1 MYRGN
6 MAVRGWCRGPMWSSH
21 FFLGITCARLRARDY
36 LPRRLHA
43 VSILRRM
50 PQAVRLQ
57 VHASESTLSWP
68 VAGSSKSRRTGIIY
82 TQTPMNQL
90 RFRTR
95 LVLILS
101 LFAIIPALLLTLLWS
116 GTVSTALKFVSGRP
130 AWDSVAASGEKAIAA
145 ARRASLTASQR
156 RAIDEHERELRSSVE
171 QARRYSFLAARTVRV
186 IAIAGVLAL
195 LVLTGAASRVA
206 GHLSR
211 QLSRPLDELVR
222 WTELIGHG
230 ESLPPPPE
238 RTVVSSSPRKNG
250 EGGPTIEVTTSR
262 VRGAPEFETLRRSMR
277 EMVSELEHGRRQAV
291 EAERLHAF
299 RESARRV
306 AHEIKNPLTPIRF
319 ALARLRGQAPQSLQ
333 DDVDVITMES
343 ERLDRMARSFAEFG
357 KLPEGPPSEVDM
369 GELVRYTAR
378 SCVPP
383 GIALDLQIDENL
395 PRVYGNNGALA
406 GALSNV
412 LLNAVDASG
421 QNGRITVKASVAKFG
436 GRDAVRISVT
446 DEGKGIAAET
456 LGTIWEPYVT
466 NKPGGTGLGL
476 AIARQAIW
484 AHDGTVNATSTL
496 GKGTEIQFTIPAN
509 GAGAERTN

>member
-1 MYRGN
+1 
-6 MAVRGWCRGPMWSSH
+6 
-21 FFLGITCARLRARDY
+21 
-36 LPRRLHA
+36 
-43 VSILRRM
+43 
-50 PQAVRLQ
+50 
-57 VHASESTLSWP
+57 
-68 VAGSSKSRRTGIIY
+68 
-82 TQTPMNQL
+82 MNQL

-101 LFAIIPALLLTLLWS
+101 LFAIVPALLLTLLWS
-116 GTVSTALKFVSGRP
+116 GTVSTALPFVTGRS

-145 ARRASLTASQR
+145 ARQAPLTAAQR
-156 RAIDEHERELRSSVE
+156 RAIDAHERELRVSLE
-171 QARRYSFLAARTVRV
+171 QARRYSFLAGRTVRI
-186 IAIAGVLAL
+186 IAVAGVLVL
-195 LVLTGAASRVA
+195 LILTGAASRVA

-230 ESLPPPPE
+230 EPLPPPPE
-238 RTVVSSSPRKNG
+238 PTIVSRARKNG
-250 EGGPTIEVTTSR
+250 DDASSTMIEVTTSR

-299 RESARRV
+299 RETARRV

-319 ALARLRGQAPQSLQ
+319 ALARLRGQAPDALQ
-333 DDVDVITMES
+333 EDVDVIAMES
-343 ERLDRMARSFAEFG
+343 ERLDRMAKSFAEFG
-357 KLPEGPPSEVDM
+357 RLPEGPPSEVDM

-378 SCVPP
+378 SSVPP
-383 GIALDLQIDENL
+383 SIVLDLQIDENL
-395 PRVYGNNGALA
+395 PRVYGHNGALA

-412 LLNAVDASG
+412 LLNAVDASVE
-421 QNGRITVKASVAKFG
+421 NGRITVIARAAKMG
-436 GRDAVRISVT
+436 ERDAVRIAVA
-446 DEGKGIAAET
+446 DNGRGIAPES
-456 LGTIWEPYVT
+456 LGKIWEPYVT

-509 GAGAERTN
+509 GAGAVRTD

>member
-1 MYRGN
+1 
-6 MAVRGWCRGPMWSSH
+6 
-21 FFLGITCARLRARDY
+21 
-36 LPRRLHA
+36 
-43 VSILRRM
+43 
-50 PQAVRLQ
+50 
-57 VHASESTLSWP
+57 
-68 VAGSSKSRRTGIIY
+68 
-82 TQTPMNQL
+82 MNQL

-101 LFAIIPALLLTLLWS
+101 LFAIVPALVLTLLWS
-116 GTVSTALKFVSGRP
+116 GTVSTALPFVTGRP

-145 ARRASLTASQR
+145 ARQAPLTAAQR
-156 RAIDEHERELRSSVE
+156 RAIDAHERELRVSVE
-171 QARRYSFLAARTVRV
+171 QARRYTFLAGRTARV

-195 LVLTGAASRVA
+195 LILTGAASRVA

-230 ESLPPPPE
+230 EPLPPPPE
-238 RTVVSSSPRKNG
+238 PRLVSRSQRNG
-250 EGGPTIEVTTSR
+250 DDGATIEVTTSR

-277 EMVSELEHGRRQAV
+277 EMVSELEHGRQQAV

-319 ALARLRGQAPQSLQ
+319 ALARLRGQAPAALQ
-333 DDVDVITMES
+333 EDVDVIAMES
-343 ERLDRMARSFAEFG
+343 ERLDRMAKSFAEFG
-357 KLPEGPPSEVDM
+357 RLPEGPLSEVDI

-378 SCVPP
+378 SSVPP
-383 GIALDLQIDENL
+383 GIDLDLHIDDNL
-395 PRVYGNNGALA
+395 PRIFGHNGALA

-412 LLNAVDASG
+412 LLNAVDASPE
-421 QNGRITVKASVAKFG
+421 NGRITVTARLVKMA
-436 GRDAVRISVT
+436 GRDAVKVSVA
-446 DEGKGIAAET
+446 DNGKGIAPEN
-456 LGTIWEPYVT
+456 LETIWEPYVT

-476 AIARQAIW
+476 AIARQAVW
-484 AHDGTVNATSTL
+484 AHDGTVTATSAL

-509 GAGAERTN
+509 GAGAVRTD

>member
-1 MYRGN
+1 
-6 MAVRGWCRGPMWSSH
+6 
-21 FFLGITCARLRARDY
+21 
-36 LPRRLHA
+36 
-43 VSILRRM
+43 
-50 PQAVRLQ
+50 
-57 VHASESTLSWP
+57 
-68 VAGSSKSRRTGIIY
+68 
-82 TQTPMNQL
+82 MNQL

-95 LVLILS
+95 LVVILS
-101 LFAIIPALLLTLLWS
+101 LFAIVPAFLLTLLWS
-116 GTVSTALKFVSGRP
+116 GTVSTALPFVTGRP

-145 ARRASLTASQR
+145 ARQAPLTLSQR
-156 RAIDEHERELRSSVE
+156 RAIDAHERELRTSVE
-171 QARRYSFLAARTVRV
+171 QARRYSFLAGRTVRI
-186 IAIAGVLAL
+186 IAIAGLLAL
-195 LVLTGAASRVA
+195 LILTGAASRVA

-230 ESLPPPPE
+230 EPLPPPPE
-238 RTVVSSSPRKNG
+238 RTIVSGSRNG
-250 EGGPTIEVTTSR
+250 DDGTTIEVTTSR

-319 ALARLRGQAPQSLQ
+319 ALARLRGQAPQALQ
-333 DDVDVITMES
+333 EDVDVIAMES

-357 KLPEGPPSEVDM
+357 RLPEGPPSEVDM

-378 SCVPP
+378 SSVPP
-383 GIALDLQIDENL
+383 GIALNLQIDENL
-395 PRVYGNNGALA
+395 PRVYGHNGALA

-421 QNGRITVKASVAKFG
+421 NNGHITVKASVVKLG
-436 GRDAVRISVT
+436 GRDAVRISVA
-446 DEGKGIAAET
+446 DDGKGIASEN
-456 LGTIWEPYVT
+456 LQTIWEPYVT

-476 AIARQAIW
+476 AIARQAVW

-509 GAGAERTN
+509 GAHAERID

>member
-1 MYRGN
+1 
-6 MAVRGWCRGPMWSSH
+6 
-21 FFLGITCARLRARDY
+21 
-36 LPRRLHA
+36 
-43 VSILRRM
+43 
-50 PQAVRLQ
+50 
-57 VHASESTLSWP
+57 
-68 VAGSSKSRRTGIIY
+68 
-82 TQTPMNQL
+82 MNQL

-116 GTVSTALKFVSGRP
+116 GTVSTALPFVTGRP

-145 ARRASLTASQR
+145 ARQSPLTASQR
-156 RAIDEHERELRSSVE
+156 RAIDAHERELRSSVE
-171 QARRYSFLAARTVRV
+171 QARRYSFLAARTGRV

-230 ESLPPPPE
+230 ESLPPPEP
-238 RTVVSSSPRKNG
+238 TVVSSSSRKNG
-250 EGGPTIEVTTSR
+250 EDGPTIQVTTSR

-319 ALARLRGQAPQSLQ
+319 ALARLRGQAPEALQ

-378 SCVPP
+378 SSVPP

-421 QNGRITVKASVAKFG
+421 ENGRITVKASTAKLS

-509 GAGAERTN
+509 GAAAERTN

>member
-1 MYRGN
+1 
-6 MAVRGWCRGPMWSSH
+6 
-21 FFLGITCARLRARDY
+21 
-36 LPRRLHA
+36 
-43 VSILRRM
+43 
-50 PQAVRLQ
+50 
-57 VHASESTLSWP
+57 
-68 VAGSSKSRRTGIIY
+68 
-82 TQTPMNQL
+82 MNQL

-101 LFAIIPALLLTLLWS
+101 LFAIVPALVLTLLWS
-116 GTVSTALKFVSGRP
+116 GTVSTALPFVTGRS

-145 ARRASLTASQR
+145 ARQAPLTTSQR
-156 RAIDEHERELRSSVE
+156 RAIDAHERELRTSVE

-230 ESLPPPPE
+230 ESLPPPPAPN
-238 RTVVSSSPRKNG
+238 VVSTQQKNG
-250 EGGPTIEVTTSR
+250 DGVGTIEVTTSR
-262 VRGAPEFETLRRSMR
+262 VKGAPEFETLRRSMR
-277 EMVSELEHGRRQAV
+277 EMVSELAHGRQQAI

-299 RESARRV
+299 RETARRV

-319 ALARLRGQAPQSLQ
+319 ALARLRGHAPPQLQ
-333 DDVDVITMES
+333 EDVDVIEIES
-343 ERLDRMARSFAEFG
+343 ERLDRMAKSFAEFG
-357 KLPEGPPSEVDM
+357 RLPEGPPAEIDM
-369 GELVRYTAR
+369 SELVRYAAR

-383 GIALDLQIDENL
+383 SVALDLEIAENL
-395 PRVYGNNGALA
+395 PRVHGHNGALA

-412 LLNAVDASG
+412 LLNAVDASTKG
-421 QNGRITVKASVAKFG
+421 GRIKVKASEVSMG
-436 GRDAVRISVT
+436 GRAAVRISVADT
-446 DEGKGIAAET
+446 GKGIAPES
-456 LGTIWEPYVT
+456 LDRIWEPYVT

-476 AIARQAIW
+476 SIARQAVW

-496 GKGTEIQFTIPAN
+496 GKGTEIQLTIPADGGN
-509 GAGAERTN
+509 AARKI

>member
-1 MYRGN
+1 
-6 MAVRGWCRGPMWSSH
+6 
-21 FFLGITCARLRARDY
+21 
-36 LPRRLHA
+36 
-43 VSILRRM
+43 
-50 PQAVRLQ
+50 
-57 VHASESTLSWP
+57 
-68 VAGSSKSRRTGIIY
+68 
-82 TQTPMNQL
+82 MNQL

-101 LFAIIPALLLTLLWS
+101 LFAIVPALVLTLLWS
-116 GTVSTALKFVSGRP
+116 GTISTVVPFVTGGS
-130 AWDSVAASGEKAIAA
+130 AWDSVAASGERAIAA
-145 ARRASLTASQR
+145 ARQAPLTASQR
-156 RAIDEHERELRSSVE
+156 RAIDNHEHELRTSLE
-171 QARRYSFLAARTVRV
+171 QARRYSFLAERSVRV

-195 LVLTGAASRVA
+195 LILTGAASRVA

-222 WTELIGHG
+222 WTDLIGHG

-238 RTVVSSSPRKNG
+238 PTVVSRVHRNG
-250 EGGPTIEVTTSR
+250 DEGPMIEVTTSR

-277 EMVSELEHGRRQAV
+277 EMVSELEHGRQQAV
-291 EAERLHAF
+291 EAERLQAF
-299 RESARRV
+299 RETARRV

-319 ALARLRGQAPQSLQ
+319 ALARLRGQAPQELQ
-333 DDVDVITMES
+333 EDVDVIEMES
-343 ERLDRMARSFAEFG
+343 ERLDRMAKSFAEFG
-357 KLPEGPPSEVDM
+357 RLPEGPPSEVDM

-395 PRVYGNNGALA
+395 PRVFGHNGALA

-412 LLNAVDASG
+412 LLNAVDASSG
-421 QNGRITVKASVAKFG
+421 HGHITVSARPAKLG
-436 GRDAVRISVT
+436 GRDAVRISVA
-446 DEGKGIAAET
+446 DDGKGIAPES
-456 LGTIWEPYVT
+456 LERIWEPYVT

-496 GKGTEIQFTIPAN
+496 GSGTEIQFTIPAN
-509 GAGAERTN
+509 GAGAVRTS

>member
-1 MYRGN
+1 
-6 MAVRGWCRGPMWSSH
+6 
-21 FFLGITCARLRARDY
+21 
-36 LPRRLHA
+36 
-43 VSILRRM
+43 
-50 PQAVRLQ
+50 
-57 VHASESTLSWP
+57 
-68 VAGSSKSRRTGIIY
+68 
-82 TQTPMNQL
+82 MNQL

-101 LFAIIPALLLTLLWS
+101 LFAIVPALVLTVLWS
-116 GTVSTALKFVSGRP
+116 GTVSTVVPFVTGGS
-130 AWDSVAASGEKAIAA
+130 AWDSVAASGERAIAA
-145 ARRASLTASQR
+145 ARQARLTPSQR
-156 RAIDEHERELRSSVE
+156 RAIDAHERELRTSVE
-171 QARRYSFLAARTVRV
+171 QARRYSFLAERSVRV
-186 IAIAGVLAL
+186 IALAGLLAL
-195 LVLTGAASRVA
+195 LILTGAASRVA

-222 WTELIGHG
+222 WTDLIGHG

-238 RTVVSSSPRKNG
+238 PTVVSTVGGNG
-250 EGGPTIEVTTSR
+250 DGPMIEVTTSR

-291 EAERLHAF
+291 EAERLQAF
-299 RESARRV
+299 RETARRV

-319 ALARLRGQAPQSLQ
+319 ALARLRGQAPDELQ
-333 DDVDVITMES
+333 EDVDVIAMES
-343 ERLDRMARSFAEFG
+343 ERLDRMAKSFAEFG

-395 PRVYGNNGALA
+395 PRVHGHNSALA

-412 LLNAVDASG
+412 LLNAVDASS
-421 QNGRITVKASVAKFG
+421 GRGHITVSARPAKLG
-436 GRDAVRISVT
+436 ERDAVKISVA
-446 DEGKGIAAET
+446 DDGKGIAPDSLER
-456 LGTIWEPYVT
+456 IWEPYVT

-476 AIARQAIW
+476 SIARQAIW

-496 GKGTEIQFTIPAN
+496 GSGTQIEFIIPAD
-509 GAGAERTN
+509 GARAVRSS

>member
-1 MYRGN
+1 
-6 MAVRGWCRGPMWSSH
+6 
-21 FFLGITCARLRARDY
+21 
-36 LPRRLHA
+36 
-43 VSILRRM
+43 
-50 PQAVRLQ
+50 
-57 VHASESTLSWP
+57 
-68 VAGSSKSRRTGIIY
+68 
-82 TQTPMNQL
+82 MNQL

-101 LFAIIPALLLTLLWS
+101 LFAIVPALLLTLLWS
-116 GTVSTALKFVSGRP
+116 GTVSTALPFVTERS

-145 ARRASLTASQR
+145 AREAPLTASQR
-156 RAIDEHERELRSSVE
+156 RAIDAHERELRLSVE

-195 LVLTGAASRVA
+195 LVLTGVASRVA

-230 ESLPPPPE
+230 EQLPPPPE
-238 RTVVSSSPRKNG
+238 PTLVRAAPHNG
-250 EGGPTIEVTTSR
+250 DDGTTIDVTTSR

-277 EMVSELEHGRRQAV
+277 EMVSELAHGRRQAI

-319 ALARLRGQAPQSLQ
+319 ALARLRGHAPAPLQ
-333 DDVDVITMES
+333 EDVDVIATES
-343 ERLDRMARSFAEFG
+343 DRLDRMARSFAEFG
-357 KLPEGPPSEVDM
+357 RLPDGPAAEVDM

-383 GIALDLQIDENL
+383 NVGLDLQIDDDL
-395 PRVYGNNGALA
+395 PRVHGHNGALA

-412 LLNAVDASG
+412 LLNAVDASPDG
-421 QNGRITVKASVAKFG
+421 GRITVKANQVRMA
-436 GRDAVRISVT
+436 GRDAVRISVADT
-446 DEGKGIAAET
+446 GRGIAAEN
-456 LGTIWEPYVT
+456 LEQIWEPYVT

-476 AIARQAIW
+476 AIARQAVW

-496 GKGTEIQFTIPAN
+496 GKGTEIQLTIPAD
-509 GAGAERTN
+509 GGSAVMES

>member
-101 LFAIIPALLLTLLWS
+101 LFAIVPALLLTLLWS
-116 GTVSTALKFVSGRP
+116 GTVSTALPFVTGRP

-145 ARRASLTASQR
+145 ARQAPLTASQR
-156 RAIDEHERELRSSVE
+156 RAIDAHERELRSSVE

-238 RTVVSSSPRKNG
+238 RTIVSSGPRKNG
-250 EGGPTIEVTTSR
+250 EAGPTIEVTTSR

-319 ALARLRGQAPQSLQ
+319 ALARLRGQAPEALQ
-333 DDVDVITMES
+333 EDVDVITMES

-378 SCVPP
+378 SSVPP

-421 QNGRITVKASVAKFG
+421 ENGRITVKASAAKLG

-446 DEGKGIAAET
+446 DEGKGIAAES

>member
-1 MYRGN
+1 
-6 MAVRGWCRGPMWSSH
+6 
-21 FFLGITCARLRARDY
+21 
-36 LPRRLHA
+36 
-43 VSILRRM
+43 
-50 PQAVRLQ
+50 
-57 VHASESTLSWP
+57 
-68 VAGSSKSRRTGIIY
+68 
-82 TQTPMNQL
+82 MNQL
-90 RFRTR
+90 RFRSR

-101 LFAIIPALLLTLLWS
+101 LFAIVPALLLTLLWS
-116 GTVSTALKFVSGRP
+116 GTVSTALPFVTGRS

-145 ARRASLTASQR
+145 ARQAPLTAAQR
-156 RAIDEHERELRSSVE
+156 RAIDSHERELRLSVE

-186 IAIAGVLAL
+186 LAIAGVLAL

-230 ESLPPPPE
+230 EPLPPPPE
-238 RTVVSSSPRKNG
+238 PTVHPAARKNG
-250 EGGPTIEVTTSR
+250 DGGTTIEVTTSR

-277 EMVSELEHGRRQAV
+277 EMVSELEHGRRRAV

-319 ALARLRGQAPQSLQ
+319 ALARLRGQAPQELQ
-333 DDVDVITMES
+333 EDVGVIAVES
-343 ERLDRMARSFAEFG
+343 DRLDRMARSFAEFG
-357 KLPEGPPSEVDM
+357 RLPEGPPAEIDM
-369 GELVRYTAR
+369 GELIRYTAR

-383 GIALDLQIDENL
+383 TIALDLQIDDNL
-395 PRVYGNNGALA
+395 PRVHGHNGALA

-421 QNGRITVKASVAKFG
+421 ENGRITVSARSVSAS
-436 GRDAVRISVT
+436 GRSAVRISVA
-446 DEGKGIAAET
+446 DNGRGIAPEK
-456 LGTIWEPYVT
+456 LETIWEPYVT

-476 AIARQAIW
+476 AIARQAVW

-496 GKGTEIQFTIPAN
+496 GKGTEIQLTIPAD
-509 GAGAERTN
+509 GVDAERKS

>member
-1 MYRGN
+1 
-6 MAVRGWCRGPMWSSH
+6 
-21 FFLGITCARLRARDY
+21 
-36 LPRRLHA
+36 
-43 VSILRRM
+43 
-50 PQAVRLQ
+50 
-57 VHASESTLSWP
+57 
-68 VAGSSKSRRTGIIY
+68 
-82 TQTPMNQL
+82 MNQL

-101 LFAIIPALLLTLLWS
+101 LFAIVPAFLLTLLWS
-116 GTVSTALKFVSGRP
+116 GTVSTALPFVTGRP

-145 ARRASLTASQR
+145 ARQAPLTLSQR
-156 RAIDEHERELRSSVE
+156 RAIDAHERELRTSVE
-171 QARRYSFLAARTVRV
+171 QARRYSFLAGRTVRI
-186 IAIAGVLAL
+186 IAIAGLLAL
-195 LVLTGAASRVA
+195 LILTGAASRVA

-230 ESLPPPPE
+230 EPLPPPPE
-238 RTVVSSSPRKNG
+238 RTIVAGRRNG
-250 EGGPTIEVTTSR
+250 DDGTTIEVTTSR

-319 ALARLRGQAPQSLQ
+319 ALARLRGQAPQALQ
-333 DDVDVITMES
+333 EDVDVIAMES

-357 KLPEGPPSEVDM
+357 RLPEGPPSEVDM

-378 SCVPP
+378 SSVPP
-383 GIALDLQIDENL
+383 GIALNLQIDENL
-395 PRVYGNNGALA
+395 PRVYGHNGALA

-421 QNGRITVKASVAKFG
+421 NNGHITVKASGVKLG
-436 GRDAVRISVT
+436 GRDAVRISVA
-446 DEGKGIAAET
+446 DDGKGIASEN
-456 LGTIWEPYVT
+456 LQTIWEPYVT

-476 AIARQAIW
+476 AIARQAVW

-509 GAGAERTN
+509 GAHAARID

>member
-1 MYRGN
+1 
-6 MAVRGWCRGPMWSSH
+6 
-21 FFLGITCARLRARDY
+21 
-36 LPRRLHA
+36 
-43 VSILRRM
+43 
-50 PQAVRLQ
+50 
-57 VHASESTLSWP
+57 
-68 VAGSSKSRRTGIIY
+68 
-82 TQTPMNQL
+82 MNQL

-101 LFAIIPALLLTLLWS
+101 LFAIVPALVLTLLWG
-116 GTVSTALKFVSGRP
+116 GTVSTALPFVTGRP

-145 ARRASLTASQR
+145 ARQAPLTASQR
-156 RAIDEHERELRSSVE
+156 RAIDAHERELRTSVE

-186 IAIAGVLAL
+186 IAIAGLLAL

-238 RTVVSSSPRKNG
+238 RTIVSRDRQNADADG
-250 EGGPTIEVTTSR
+250 ATIEVTTSR

-319 ALARLRGQAPQSLQ
+319 ALARLRGQAPQALQ
-333 DDVDVITMES
+333 EDVDVIEMES
-343 ERLDRMARSFAEFG
+343 QRLDRMARSFAEFG
-357 KLPEGPPSEVDM
+357 RLPEGPPSEVDM

-395 PRVYGNNGALA
+395 PRVYGHNGALA

-421 QNGRITVKASVAKFG
+421 QSGRITVKAGGVKLG
-436 GRDAVRISVT
+436 GRDAVRISVA
-446 DEGKGIAAET
+446 DDGKGIAAEN
-456 LGTIWEPYVT
+456 LQTIWEPYVT

-476 AIARQAIW
+476 AIARQAVW

-509 GAGAERTN
+509 GASAERID

>member
-1 MYRGN
+1 
-6 MAVRGWCRGPMWSSH
+6 
-21 FFLGITCARLRARDY
+21 
-36 LPRRLHA
+36 
-43 VSILRRM
+43 
-50 PQAVRLQ
+50 
-57 VHASESTLSWP
+57 
-68 VAGSSKSRRTGIIY
+68 
-82 TQTPMNQL
+82 MNQL

-101 LFAIIPALLLTLLWS
+101 LFAIVPAFVLTLLWS
-116 GTVSTALKFVSGRP
+116 GTVSTALPFVTGQS
-130 AWDSVAASGEKAIAA
+130 AWDSVAASGAKAIAA
-145 ARRASLTASQR
+145 ARQAPLTASQR
-156 RAIDEHERELRSSVE
+156 RAIDAHERELRVSVE
-171 QARRYSFLAARTVRV
+171 QARRYSFLAGRTVRV
-186 IAIAGVLAL
+186 IAVAGVLAL
-195 LVLTGAASRVA
+195 LILTGAASRVA

-230 ESLPPPPE
+230 EPLPPPPE
-238 RTVVSSSPRKNG
+238 PRIVSRQRQNG
-250 EGGPTIEVTTSR
+250 DDGSLTTIEVTTSR

-291 EAERLHAF
+291 ESERLHAF
-299 RESARRV
+299 RETARRV

-319 ALARLRGQAPQSLQ
+319 ALARLRGQAPETLQ
-333 DDVDVITMES
+333 EDVDVIAMES
-343 ERLDRMARSFAEFG
+343 ERLDRMAKSFAEFG
-357 KLPEGPPSEVDM
+357 RLPEGPPSEVDM

-395 PRVYGNNGALA
+395 PRVYGHNGALA

-412 LLNAVDASG
+412 LLNAVDASEKMG
-421 QNGRITVKASVAKFG
+421 CITVTAHAAKLA
-436 GRDAVRISVT
+436 GRDAVRISVADT
-446 DEGKGIAAET
+446 GKGIAPEN
-456 LGTIWEPYVT
+456 LDRIWEPYVT

-476 AIARQAIW
+476 AIARQAVW

-509 GAGAERTN
+509 GAVP

>member
-1 MYRGN
+1 
-6 MAVRGWCRGPMWSSH
+6 
-21 FFLGITCARLRARDY
+21 
-36 LPRRLHA
+36 
-43 VSILRRM
+43 
-50 PQAVRLQ
+50 
-57 VHASESTLSWP
+57 
-68 VAGSSKSRRTGIIY
+68 
-82 TQTPMNQL
+82 MNQL

-101 LFAIIPALLLTLLWS
+101 LFAIVPALLLTLLWS
-116 GTVSTALKFVSGRP
+116 GTVSTALPLVTGRS

-145 ARRASLTASQR
+145 ARQAPLTASQR
-156 RAIDEHERELRSSVE
+156 RAIDAHERELRLSVE

-186 IAIAGVLAL
+186 IAVGGILAL
-195 LVLTGAASRVA
+195 LVLTGVASRVA

-230 ESLPPPPE
+230 EPLPPKPE
-238 RTVVSSSPRKNG
+238 PTVVTTRNNG
-250 EGGPTIEVTTSR
+250 AGADDATTINVTTSR

-319 ALARLRGQAPQSLQ
+319 ALARLRGHAAPELQ
-333 DDVDVITMES
+333 EDVTVIAMES
-343 ERLDRMARSFAEFG
+343 DRLDRMARSFAEFG
-357 KLPEGPPSEVDM
+357 RLPEGPAAEIDM

-378 SCVPP
+378 SCVPST
-383 GIALDLQIDENL
+383 IALDLQIDENL
-395 PRVYGNNGALA
+395 PRVHGHNGALA

-421 QNGRITVKASVAKFG
+421 DSGRITVRASTATLDG
-436 GRDAVRISVT
+436 HRAVRISVA
-446 DEGKGIAAET
+446 DNGKGIATEK
-456 LGTIWEPYVT
+456 LETIWEPYVT

-476 AIARQAIW
+476 AIARQAVW

-496 GKGTEIQFTIPAN
+496 GKGTEIQLTIPADGVN
-509 GAGAERTN
+509 AERES

>member
-1 MYRGN
+1 
-6 MAVRGWCRGPMWSSH
+6 
-21 FFLGITCARLRARDY
+21 
-36 LPRRLHA
+36 
-43 VSILRRM
+43 
-50 PQAVRLQ
+50 
-57 VHASESTLSWP
+57 
-68 VAGSSKSRRTGIIY
+68 
-82 TQTPMNQL
+82 MNQL

-101 LFAIIPALLLTLLWS
+101 LFAIVPALLLTLLWS
-116 GTVSTALKFVSGRP
+116 GTVSSALPFVTERS

-145 ARRASLTASQR
+145 ARQVPLTASQR
-156 RAIDEHERELRSSVE
+156 RAIDAHERELRLSVE

-230 ESLPPPPE
+230 EPLPPPPE
-238 RTVVSSSPRKNG
+238 PTVIPAERKNG
-250 EGGPTIEVTTSR
+250 DGGTTIEVTTSR

-319 ALARLRGQAPQSLQ
+319 ALARLRGQAPAELQ
-333 DDVDVITMES
+333 EDVGVIAVES

-357 KLPEGPPSEVDM
+357 RLPEGPPAEIDM

-378 SCVPP
+378 SSVPP
-383 GIALDLQIDENL
+383 TIALDLQIDENL
-395 PRVYGNNGALA
+395 PRVHGHNGALA

-421 QNGRITVKASVAKFG
+421 EHGHITVSARSVSAG
-436 GRDAVRISVT
+436 GRSAVRISVA
-446 DEGKGIAAET
+446 DNGNGIAPEKLA
-456 LGTIWEPYVT
+456 TIWEPYVT

-476 AIARQAIW
+476 AIARQAVW

-496 GKGTEIQFTIPAN
+496 GKGTEIQLTIPADGVN
-509 GAGAERTN
+509 AERKS

>member
-1 MYRGN
+1 
-6 MAVRGWCRGPMWSSH
+6 
-21 FFLGITCARLRARDY
+21 
-36 LPRRLHA
+36 
-43 VSILRRM
+43 
-50 PQAVRLQ
+50 
-57 VHASESTLSWP
+57 
-68 VAGSSKSRRTGIIY
+68 
-82 TQTPMNQL
+82 MNQL

-101 LFAIIPALLLTLLWS
+101 LFAIVPALLLTLLWS
-116 GTVSTALKFVSGRP
+116 GTVSTALPFVTERS

-145 ARRASLTASQR
+145 ARQVPLTASQR
-156 RAIDEHERELRSSVE
+156 RAIDAHERELRLSVE

-230 ESLPPPPE
+230 EPLPPPPE
-238 RTVVSSSPRKNG
+238 PTVIPAERKNG
-250 EGGPTIEVTTSR
+250 DGGTTIEVTTSR

-319 ALARLRGQAPQSLQ
+319 ALARLRGQAPAELQ
-333 DDVDVITMES
+333 EDVGVIAVES

-357 KLPEGPPSEVDM
+357 RLPEGPPAEIDM

-378 SCVPP
+378 SSVPP
-383 GIALDLQIDENL
+383 TIALDLQIDENL
-395 PRVYGNNGALA
+395 PRVHGHNGALA

-421 QNGRITVKASVAKFG
+421 EHGHITVSARSVSAG
-436 GRDAVRISVT
+436 GRSAVRISVA
-446 DEGKGIAAET
+446 DNGKGIAPEK
-456 LGTIWEPYVT
+456 LETIWEPYVT

-476 AIARQAIW
+476 AIARQAVW

-496 GKGTEIQFTIPAN
+496 GKGTEIQLTIPADGVN
-509 GAGAERTN
+509 AERKS

>member
-1 MYRGN
+1 
-6 MAVRGWCRGPMWSSH
+6 
-21 FFLGITCARLRARDY
+21 
-36 LPRRLHA
+36 
-43 VSILRRM
+43 
-50 PQAVRLQ
+50 
-57 VHASESTLSWP
+57 
-68 VAGSSKSRRTGIIY
+68 
-82 TQTPMNQL
+82 MNQL
-90 RFRTR
+90 RFRSR

-101 LFAIIPALLLTLLWS
+101 LFAIVPALLLTLLWS
-116 GTVSTALKFVSGRP
+116 GTVSTALPFVTGRS

-145 ARRASLTASQR
+145 ARQASLTPAQR
-156 RAIDEHERELRSSVE
+156 RAVDAHERELRLSVE
-171 QARRYSFLAARTVRV
+171 QARRYSFLATRTVRV

-195 LVLTGAASRVA
+195 IVLTGAASRVA

-230 ESLPPPPE
+230 EPLPPPPE
-238 RTVVSSSPRKNG
+238 PTVIPSARKNG
-250 EGGPTIEVTTSR
+250 DGGTTIEVTTSR

-319 ALARLRGQAPQSLQ
+319 ALARLRGQAPQELQ
-333 DDVDVITMES
+333 EDVGVIAVES
-343 ERLDRMARSFAEFG
+343 DRLDRMARSFAEFG
-357 KLPEGPPSEVDM
+357 RLPEGPPAEIDM
-369 GELVRYTAR
+369 GELIRYTAR

-383 GIALDLQIDENL
+383 TIALDLQIDDNL
-395 PRVYGNNGALA
+395 PRVHGHNGALA

-421 QNGRITVKASVAKFG
+421 EDGRITVSARSVSASG
-436 GRDAVRISVT
+436 QSAVRISVA
-446 DEGKGIAAET
+446 DNGKGIAPEK
-456 LGTIWEPYVT
+456 LETIWEPYVT

-476 AIARQAIW
+476 AIARQAVW

-496 GKGTEIQFTIPAN
+496 GKGTEIQLTIPAN
-509 GAGAERTN
+509 GVDAERKS

>member
-1 MYRGN
+1 
-6 MAVRGWCRGPMWSSH
+6 
-21 FFLGITCARLRARDY
+21 
-36 LPRRLHA
+36 
-43 VSILRRM
+43 
-50 PQAVRLQ
+50 
-57 VHASESTLSWP
+57 
-68 VAGSSKSRRTGIIY
+68 
-82 TQTPMNQL
+82 MNQL

-101 LFAIIPALLLTLLWS
+101 LFAIVPALVLTLLWS
-116 GTVSTALKFVSGRP
+116 GTVSTVVPFVTGGS
-130 AWDSVAASGEKAIAA
+130 AWDSVAASGERAIAA
-145 ARRASLTASQR
+145 ARQAHLTASQR
-156 RAIDEHERELRSSVE
+156 RAIDNHERELRTSVE
-171 QARRYSFLAARTVRV
+171 QARRYSFLAERSVRV
-186 IAIAGVLAL
+186 IALAGALAL
-195 LVLTGAASRVA
+195 LVLTGAASRAA

-222 WTELIGHG
+222 WTDLIGHG

-238 RTVVSSSPRKNG
+238 PTVVSRVGNNG
-250 EGGPTIEVTTSR
+250 DHPMIEVTTSR

-277 EMVSELEHGRRQAV
+277 EMVSELEHGRMQAV
-291 EAERLHAF
+291 EAERLQAF
-299 RESARRV
+299 RETARRV

-319 ALARLRGQAPQSLQ
+319 ALARLRGHAPQELQ
-333 DDVDVITMES
+333 EDVDVIAMES
-343 ERLDRMARSFAEFG
+343 DRLDRMAKSFAEFG

-395 PRVYGNNGALA
+395 PRVYGHNGALA

-412 LLNAVDASG
+412 LLNAVDASSAHG
-421 QNGRITVKASVAKFG
+421 HITVSARPAKMG
-436 GRDAVRISVT
+436 ERDAVRIAVA
-446 DEGKGIAAET
+446 DDGKGIAPDSLER
-456 LGTIWEPYVT
+456 IWEPYVT

-496 GKGTEIQFTIPAN
+496 GSGTEIQFTIPAN
-509 GAGAERTN
+509 GAGAVRTT

>member
-1 MYRGN
+1 
-6 MAVRGWCRGPMWSSH
+6 
-21 FFLGITCARLRARDY
+21 
-36 LPRRLHA
+36 
-43 VSILRRM
+43 
-50 PQAVRLQ
+50 
-57 VHASESTLSWP
+57 
-68 VAGSSKSRRTGIIY
+68 
-82 TQTPMNQL
+82 MNQL

-101 LFAIIPALLLTLLWS
+101 LFAIVPALVLTLLWS
-116 GTVSTALKFVSGRP
+116 GTVSTALPFVTGRS

-145 ARRASLTASQR
+145 ARQAPLTATQR
-156 RAIDEHERELRSSVE
+156 RAIDAHERELRLSVE
-171 QARRYSFLAARTVRV
+171 QARRYSFLATRTVRV

-230 ESLPPPPE
+230 EPLPPPPVPTAIPAA
-238 RTVVSSSPRKNG
+238 RRNG
-250 EGGPTIEVTTSR
+250 DDGTTIEVTTSR

-291 EAERLHAF
+291 EAERLTAF

-319 ALARLRGQAPQSLQ
+319 ALARLRGHAPQEFQ
-333 DDVDVITMES
+333 EDVGVIAVES
-343 ERLDRMARSFAEFG
+343 DRLDRMARSFAEFG
-357 KLPEGPPSEVDM
+357 RLPEGPPAEIDM
-369 GELVRYTAR
+369 GELIRYTAR

-383 GIALDLQIDENL
+383 AIALDLQIDDNL
-395 PRVYGNNGALA
+395 PRVHGHNGALA

-421 QNGRITVKASVAKFG
+421 ESGHITVRARSVSAS
-436 GRDAVRISVT
+436 GRPAVRISVA
-446 DEGKGIAAET
+446 DDGRGIEPEK
-456 LGTIWEPYVT
+456 LETIWEPYVT

-476 AIARQAIW
+476 AIARQAVW

-496 GKGTEIQFTIPAN
+496 GKGTEIQLTIPADGIN
-509 GAGAERTN
+509 AERKS

>member
-1 MYRGN
+1 
-6 MAVRGWCRGPMWSSH
+6 
-21 FFLGITCARLRARDY
+21 
-36 LPRRLHA
+36 
-43 VSILRRM
+43 
-50 PQAVRLQ
+50 
-57 VHASESTLSWP
+57 
-68 VAGSSKSRRTGIIY
+68 
-82 TQTPMNQL
+82 MNQL

-101 LFAIIPALLLTLLWS
+101 LFAIVPALLLTLLWS
-116 GTVSTALKFVSGRP
+116 GTVSTALPFVTGRP

-145 ARRASLTASQR
+145 ARQAPLTAAQR
-156 RAIDEHERELRSSVE
+156 RAIDTHERELRVSVE
-171 QARRYSFLAARTVRV
+171 QARRYSFLAGRTVRI

-195 LVLTGAASRVA
+195 LILTGAASRVA

-230 ESLPPPPE
+230 EPLPPPPE
-238 RTVVSSSPRKNG
+238 PTIVSSVRRNG
-250 EGGPTIEVTTSR
+250 DEEGGPTIEVTTSR

-277 EMVSELEHGRRQAV
+277 EMVSELEHGRQQAV

-319 ALARLRGQAPQSLQ
+319 ALARLRGQAPADLQ
-333 DDVDVITMES
+333 EDVDVIAMES
-343 ERLDRMARSFAEFG
+343 ERLDRMAKSFAEFG
-357 KLPEGPPSEVDM
+357 RLPEGPPSEVDV

-395 PRVYGNNGALA
+395 PRVLGNNGALA

-421 QNGRITVKASVAKFG
+421 DNGRITVSARSAKLG
-436 GRDAVRISVT
+436 GREAVRISVA
-446 DEGKGIAAET
+446 DKGKGIAPGALEQ
-456 LGTIWEPYVT
+456 IWEPYVT

-476 AIARQAIW
+476 AIARQAVW

-496 GKGTEIQFTIPAN
+496 GEGTEIQFTIPAN
-509 GAGAERTN
+509 GAAAVRTD

>member
-1 MYRGN
+1 
-6 MAVRGWCRGPMWSSH
+6 
-21 FFLGITCARLRARDY
+21 
-36 LPRRLHA
+36 
-43 VSILRRM
+43 
-50 PQAVRLQ
+50 
-57 VHASESTLSWP
+57 
-68 VAGSSKSRRTGIIY
+68 
-82 TQTPMNQL
+82 MNQL

-101 LFAIIPALLLTLLWS
+101 LFAIVPALLLTLLWS
-116 GTVSTALKFVSGRP
+116 GTVSTALPFVTERS

-145 ARRASLTASQR
+145 ARQVPLTASQR
-156 RAIDEHERELRSSVE
+156 RAIDAHERELRLSVE

-230 ESLPPPPE
+230 EPLPPPPE
-238 RTVVSSSPRKNG
+238 PTVIPAERKNG
-250 EGGPTIEVTTSR
+250 DGGTTIEVTTSR

-291 EAERLHAF
+291 EAVRLHAF
-299 RESARRV
+299 RETARRV

-319 ALARLRGQAPQSLQ
+319 ALARLRGQAPAELQ
-333 DDVDVITMES
+333 EDVGVIAVES

-357 KLPEGPPSEVDM
+357 RLPEGPPAEIDM

-378 SCVPP
+378 SSVPP
-383 GIALDLQIDENL
+383 TIALDLQIDENL
-395 PRVYGNNGALA
+395 PRVHGHNGALA

-421 QNGRITVKASVAKFG
+421 EHGRITVSARSVSAG
-436 GRDAVRISVT
+436 GRSAVRISVA
-446 DEGKGIAAET
+446 DNGNGIAPEKLA
-456 LGTIWEPYVT
+456 TIWEPYVT

-476 AIARQAIW
+476 AIARQAVW

-496 GKGTEIQFTIPAN
+496 GKGTEIQLTIPADGVN
-509 GAGAERTN
+509 AERKS